1 MIYIND
7 VMRIIRE
14 RFKRQIHR
22 KQREANAL
30 SIEVGLEAEKEHDV
44 VTLAETALALDASI
58 EVLSEAKAKLKESDG
73 TAS

>member
-1 MIYIND
+1 MIYIKD
-7 VMRIIRE
+7 VIRIIRE